1 MGSHTKPIPFCL
13 TLVLQILFGVRSSP
27 PDGLAIPEITNIFSC
42 YFIIAAGLCT
52 KSVLVL
58 FGKTSATLCRYWWSE
73 VTIEPAI
80 FLYVVSGGLAYG
92 AGQQSKLLLWKA
104 IAKFH
109 T

>member
-1 MGSHTKPIPFCL
+1 MSLQEEL
-13 TLVLQILFGVRSSP
+13 TSTHVGGGKEEEEEEENQSWASKLRLIKLHFVLF
-27 PDGLAIPEITNIFSC
+27 
-42 YFIIAAGLCT
+42 
-52 KSVLVL
+52 L
-58 FGKTSATLCRYWWSE
+58 FGKASATLCRYWRSE